1 MNEGSHE
8 FIVRRATEADL
19 DSIVK
24 IGMELIEYHVKLR
37 EYYRVKENIE
47 EITRQ
52 IHLENITAE
61 NTMFLVAEVNSEIV
75 GFTLGKIRKTPPIF
89 QIEEYGLVNVM
100 YVKEEYRRKRDQ
112 LRNLKDY
119 AGTLLHEVAHVKS
132 DASDI
137 SSEFEQQLT
146 SLIGTIIYKNLQ

>member
-1 MNEGSHE
+1 
-8 FIVRRATEADL
+8 
-19 DSIVK
+19 
-24 IGMELIEYHVKLR
+24 
-37 EYYRVKENIE
+37 
-47 EITRQ
+47 
-52 IHLENITAE
+52 
-61 NTMFLVAEVNSEIV
+61 MFLVAEVNSEIV

-137 SSEFEQQLT
+137 SREFEQQLT